1 MLRLEDELRRI
12 CVRRNPP
19 VEVIVSRPLDDEEW
33 PGLLHGWANDV
44 TDDRGLRG
52 LVSYRREYA
61 PGFWTEVVAW
71 ESAEHFR
78 RR

>member
-1 MLRLEDELRRI
+1 MSSDQLPRATHITHLT
-12 CVRRNPP
+12 V
-19 VEVIVSRPLDDEEW
+19 
-33 PGLLHGWANDV
+33 
-44 TDDRGLRG
+44 RG

-61 PGFWTEVVAW
+61 PGFWTDVVAW